1 MNVADLLW
9 STTGENPRAEAI
21 VVRGATVD
29 YEHLR
34 RRAAAL
40 GEALMGAGVES
51 GRGERVG
58 IFLDGGVDAV
68 AAFFAVAAI
77 GATAVVINESLR
89 SRQIEHML
97 EHAGATALISSRDI
111 LNRLPRALET
121 PVRTLYVEDVPAQG
135 DMRPCDRGA
144 GDPAQICYTS
154 GSTGTPKGVVI
165 THGNLLAVT
174 DAVIGYLG
182 ISRTDRIASFLPFSF
197 VYGWNQALCAVGSGA
212 TLVIERSPLPQQLV
226 RTARE
231 SRVTVLAAVP
241 PLWQQLLRV
250 ERFRSEALPDLRIV
264 TNAGGHLPEQT
275 VCELR
280 AAQPRA
286 ALFLMYGLTEVLR
299 STYLPPEE
307 LSRRPGSMGKAIPG
321 SQVFVLNESLELCRP
336 GEVGELVHGGP
347 TVTAGYWN
355 DAEATAQVYR
365 PHPFRPEQGRV
376 VFSGDLVRT
385 DAEGFLYFVGRRD
398 RMIKTLGYRV
408 SPEEVAGALIA
419 SGEVAEAIV
428 AGEPDQERGQRIV
441 AFVILIAGGS
451 LERLRQF
458 CAVELPRHMQP
469 ARFEVRESL
478 PRLANGKHD
487 VRALVAELA

>member
-1 MNVADLLW
+1 
-9 STTGENPRAEAI
+9 
-21 VVRGATVD
+21 
-29 YEHLR
+29 
-34 RRAAAL
+34 
-40 GEALMGAGVES
+40 
-51 GRGERVG
+51 
-58 IFLDGGVDAV
+58 
-68 AAFFAVAAI
+68 
-77 GATAVVINESLR
+77 
-89 SRQIEHML
+89 
-97 EHAGATALISSRDI
+97 
-111 LNRLPRALET
+111 
-121 PVRTLYVEDVPAQG
+121 
-135 DMRPCDRGA
+135 
-144 GDPAQICYTS
+144 
-154 GSTGTPKGVVI
+154 
-165 THGNLLAVT
+165 
-174 DAVIGYLG
+174 
-182 ISRTDRIASFLPFSF
+182 
-197 VYGWNQALCAVGSGA
+197 
-212 TLVIERSPLPQQLV
+212 
-226 RTARE
+226 
-231 SRVTVLAAVP
+231 
-241 PLWQQLLRV
+241 
-250 ERFRSEALPDLRIV
+250 
-264 TNAGGHLPEQT
+264 
-275 VCELR
+275 
-280 AAQPRA
+280 
-286 ALFLMYGLTEVLR
+286 
-299 STYLPPEE
+299 
-307 LSRRPGSMGKAIPG
+307 MGKAIPG